1 MFNYL
6 FNIFFLLVFSVYV
19 YSLEE
24 EISFVNENANISFA
38 GTLTLPES
46 SNVPFPAIV
55 LIAGSGQVNR
65 NTGEPFELLAKRFSK
80 LGIAVL
86 RYDKRGTGAS
96 NGDYL
101 SATTKDLADD
111 VEAGIKFLRSRE
123 DINPKKIGLFGHSE
137 GGLIASM
144 IAASDKDIAFLIL
157 FAAPALNM
165 LELAELRKI
174 SMFDKLKELSIFT
187 EQDAENYKELDK
199 KITKEILKNKSIS
212 DGDALEEAKKLAT
225 TFFEDKGKSQDE
237 ASNEVKNFL
246 NEYATNTSFTW
257 SRFILNIDPSD
268 YLKKITAPI
277 MIVYGGSDELVS
289 ANLNLP
295 IATYALKESGNQNV
309 KITSING
316 IGHNYAKITEYMDNF
331 KPKKPSE
338 ELLAIFD
345 DWLVKIKN

>member
-6 FNIFFLLVFSVYV
+6 FNILFLLVLSVPV
-19 YSLEE
+19 YSLDEE
-24 EISFVNENANISFA
+24 VSYLNENTNISIA
-38 GTLTLPES
+38 GILTLPES

-55 LIAGSGQVNR
+55 LIAGSGQTNR

-96 NGDYL
+96 TGDYL

-144 IAASDKDIAFLIL
+144 IAASNKEIAFLIL
-157 FAAPALNM
+157 FATPALNM
-165 LELAELRKI
+165 LKLAELRKI
-174 SMFDKLKELSIFT
+174 SMFNKLKELSILT

-199 KITKEILKNKSIS
+199 KITEEILKNKNIS

-225 TFFEDKGKSQDE
+225 VFFKNKGKTQDE
-237 ASNEVKNFL
+237 ANLESKDFL
-246 NEYATNTSFTW
+246 SEYETNTSFIW
-257 SRFILNIDPSD
+257 SRFMLNVYPAN
-268 YLKKITAPI
+268 YLKKITTPI
-277 MIVYGGSDELVS
+277 LVVYGEFDSLVLPH
-289 ANLNLP
+289 LNLP
-295 IATYALKESGNQNV
+295 IATKALEESGNQNV
-309 KITSING
+309 TIMTVEG
-316 IGHNYAKITEYMDNF
+316 IGHQYSEITEFIDNF
-331 KPKKPSE
+331 KPKEPNEK
-338 ELLAIFD
+338 LLTIFD
-345 DWLVKIKN
+345 DWLVKTK